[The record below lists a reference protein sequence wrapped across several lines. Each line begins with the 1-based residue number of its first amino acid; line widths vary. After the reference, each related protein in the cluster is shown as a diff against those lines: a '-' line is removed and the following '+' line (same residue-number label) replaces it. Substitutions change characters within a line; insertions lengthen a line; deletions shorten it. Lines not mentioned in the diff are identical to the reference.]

1 MSESNIPARHHRA
14 SSMMKCNTK
23 AQNSAP
29 NRAVK
34 PTPILAMASPF
45 SRPVLVPSAFGSV
58 AAYLGR

>member
-1 MSESNIPARHHRA
+1 VLQAVANSVINAKAA
-14 SSMMKCNTK
+14 S
-23 AQNSAP
+23 P

-45 SRPVLVPSAFGSV
+45 SWPVLVPSALSGSG